1 MARVAWI
8 AAAVLAVA
16 NSVLGG
22 TTLPR
27 DDDGGT
33 DDLPSVLEC
42 FQVTSPVL
50 TAKGLVTGKTLVG
63 PTDMPKKPRT
73 SCQETLV
80 EHSFQNSYGQPF
92 VGKSTPRVIIA
103 IPRGCKCYKSAYFD
117 RFGLVVIVNTL

>member
-1 MARVAWI
+1 MKPMARVACI
-8 AAAVLAVA
+8 SAAVLAVA

-22 TTLPR
+22 TSLPR
-27 DDDGGT
+27 DDDDGT
-33 DDLPSVLEC
+33 GDLPSVLEC

-63 PTDMPKKPRT
+63 PTDMSKQPRT

-92 VGKSTPRVIIA
+92 VGKSTTRVIIA
-103 IPRGCKCYKSAYFD
+103 IPSGHKCHKA
-117 RFGLVVIVNTL
+117 V